1 MVEWREVGD
10 RVSVP
15 ERVAEEIL
23 RFIDV
28 EKLQPEDRLPSE
40 RELAALL
47 GVSRPS
53 VREGVRF
60 LEARGYLVV
69 RRGQG
74 VFIQRPP
81 VYEGLRH
88 GMDEQRLTF
97 THLFDMREVL
107 EVPAA
112 GWAASIHDEPA
123 LDEVEEVLDRLNSA
137 AESET
142 KDWNLLRELD
152 AEFHMR
158 IVAAADNPFLNQT
171 LGVLNELLREGMNT
185 TLPIPGRLEKSRR
198 DHARI
203 LAALRA
209 GDQKEARAAAR
220 SHIRAAYR
228 AALVAQNKADADGRS
243 HEAGQATR

>member
-1 MVEWREVGD
+1 MSQADASAVAWREVGD
-10 RVSVP
+10 RSSVP
-15 ERVAEEIL
+15 ERVASEIL
-23 RFIDV
+23 RYI
-28 EKLQPEDRLPSE
+28 EAERLAPEDRLPSE
-40 RELAALL
+40 RSLAELL

-53 VREGVRF
+53 VREGTKF

-81 VYEGLRH
+81 LYEGLRQ
-88 GMDEQRLTF
+88 GMSDQLLTF
-97 THLFDMREVL
+97 SQLFDMREVL

-112 GWAASIHDEPA
+112 GWAASIHNEAD
-123 LDEVEEVLDRLNSA
+123 LDEVEQALLRLNEA
-137 AESET
+137 AAAPV
-142 KDWNLLRELD
+142 KDWALLRDLD
-152 AEFHMR
+152 AEFHMK
-158 IVAAADNPFLNQT
+158 IVAAAANPFLNQT
-171 LGVLNELLREGMNT
+171 LGVLNELLRSGMNT

-209 GDQKEARAAAR
+209 GDETEAKSAAR

-228 AALVAQNKADADGRS
+228 AALAAQSEN
-243 HEAGQATR
+243 ET

>member
-1 MVEWREVGD
+1 VVEWREVGD

-23 RFIDV
+23 RFVDV
-28 EKLQPEDRLPSE
+28 EKLAPEDRLPSE

-74 VFIQRPP
+74 VFVQRPP
-81 VYEGLRH
+81 AYEGLRH
-88 GMDEQRLTF
+88 GMDGQRLTF
-97 THLFDMREVL
+97 TQLFDMREVL

-112 GWAASIHDEPA
+112 GWAASIHNEAAIDQ
-123 LDEVEEVLDRLNSA
+123 VEAVLNTLNQA

-142 KDWNLLRELD
+142 KDWSRLRELD
-152 AEFHMR
+152 AEFHMS
-158 IVAAADNPFLNQT
+158 IVAAAGNPFLNQT

-185 TLPIPGRLEKSRR
+185 TLPLPGRLEKSRR

-209 GDQKEARAAAR
+209 GDQTEARAAAR

-228 AALVAQNKADADGRS
+228 AALAAQAKAESDAPAHRPHGR
-243 HEAGQATR
+243 

>member
-1 MVEWREVGD
+1 MSQAEVPTIAWREIGD
-10 RVSVP
+10 RSSVP
-15 ERVAEEIL
+15 ERVASEIL
-23 RFIDV
+23 RYIEAERLV
-28 EKLQPEDRLPSE
+28 PEDRLPSE
-40 RELAALL
+40 RSLAELL

-53 VREGVRF
+53 VREGVKF

-81 VYEGLRH
+81 LYEGLRH

-97 THLFDMREVL
+97 SQLFDMREVL

-112 GWAASIHDEPA
+112 GWAAAIHNEPA
-123 LDEVEEVLDRLNSA
+123 LDEVERALDQLNKA
-137 AESET
+137 AAAPV
-142 KDWNLLRELD
+142 KDWALLRDLD
-152 AEFHMR
+152 AEFHMK
-158 IVAAADNPFLNQT
+158 IVAAAANPFLNQT
-171 LGVLNELLREGMNT
+171 LGVLNELLRSGMNT

-209 GDQKEARAAAR
+209 GDETEAKSAAR

-228 AALVAQNKADADGRS
+228 AALAAQANAES
-243 HEAGQATR
+243 